1 MLCFKQF
8 VEYCIIGWMARQTIW
23 DEKIRSYL
31 YFCRTEKGLAANSLQ
46 AYRQDLL
53 QFAGYLN
60 SLPAGTAPAAV
71 TIETLRAYLD
81 HARTAG
87 LSNRSIARQVT
98 ALRGFFGFLSE
109 NADLPANPA
118 ELLTAPKI
126 GSSLPKYLDLGSVD
140 RLLDSPQEKSPT
152 GLRDRAMIHLL
163 YGAGLRVSELIQLRV
178 SDVDDAAG
186 TLRVIGKGNKQ
197 RLIPVGRQAIA
208 AIGDYSRLQRPHLL
222 NGRVSPFLFV
232 TARGTAMTRQGF
244 WKLLRGHG
252 KRAGIFRSLSPHVL
266 RHTFATH
273 LVEGGAD
280 LRSVQAMLGHS
291 DIGTTEIYTHVMRSR
306 LKHVVNTHHPRAQ
319 DPARAHAEQE
329 RTKL

>member
-1 MLCFKQF
+1 
-8 VEYCIIGWMARQTIW
+8 MARQTIW
-23 DEKIRSYL
+23 DEKIGSYL

-46 AYRQDLL
+46 AYRRDLM
-53 QFAGYLN
+53 QFVAYLKK
-60 SLPAGTAPAAV
+60 LPAAALPAAV

-81 HARTAG
+81 QARAAG
-87 LSNRSIARQVT
+87 LSNRSIARHVT
-98 ALRGFFGFLSE
+98 TLRGFFGFLSE
-109 NADLPANPA
+109 DAGLKVNPA
-118 ELLTAPKI
+118 ELLAAPKI
-126 GSSLPKYLDLGSVD
+126 GSSLPKYLDLSTVD
-140 RLLDSPQEKSPT
+140 RLLDSPQDKSPT

-186 TLRVIGKGNKQ
+186 TLRVTGKGDKQ
-197 RLIPVGRQAIA
+197 RLIPVGREAIA
-208 AIGDYSRLQRPHLL
+208 AIGEYSRLQRPHLL
-222 NGRVSPFLFV
+222 GGRVSRYLFV

-306 LKHVVNTHHPRAQ
+306 LKHAVNTHHPRAQ
-319 DPARAHAEQE
+319 QQQGAHPEQE
-329 RTKL
+329 RTKI